1 MNATKLSLVSMMSFI
16 TAFSFAQYQ
25 SQSGFYETGVVN
37 EGLFM
42 ESSILKGKVN
52 FTVYL
57 PPNYDKSTQKYPVL
71 YLLHGHSDNEITW
84 IQRGEIQSTL
94 DRAIADRVVSP
105 MIVIMP
111 DAKVTWYINDYTG
124 KTRYE
129 DMIFNEFIPFIDKN
143 YRTRTERAY
152 RAIAGLSMGGYGSL
166 IWSLHHPDVIGSCAA
181 YSSGI
186 FEDEDLMN
194 LDTERYN
201 NYYKGLYGSGTQEN
215 RITEHWKKNS
225 VIELMSTL
233 PKEHI
238 GMVKFYIDCG
248 DDDSWSKGNSLLHIV
263 MIDRNIYHE
272 YRVKDGSHNWIYWRT
287 NIIEGLIFIS
297 RQFTQA
303 PSP

>member
-1 MNATKLSLVSMMSFI
+1 MNAPKLAVVAMLSLI
-16 TAFSFAQYQ
+16 TTFSHAQYQ
-25 SQSGFYETGVVN
+25 SQSGFYEAGIVN
-37 EGLFM
+37 EGLSM

-71 YLLHGHSDNEITW
+71 YLLHGHSDSEITW
-84 IQRGEIQSTL
+84 IQRGEIKSTL
-94 DRAIADRVVSP
+94 DRAIADRAVSP

-111 DAKVTWYINDYTG
+111 DAKVTWYINDYAG

-143 YRTRTERAY
+143 YRTRAERTY
-152 RAIAGLSMGGYGSL
+152 RAVAGLSMGGYGSL
-166 IWSLHHPDVIGSCAA
+166 IWSLHHPDIIGSCAA

-186 FEDEDLMN
+186 YTDEDLRN
-194 LDTERYN
+194 LDTVRYN
-201 NYYKGLYGSGTQEN
+201 KYYKGLYGSEAQGN

-233 PKEHI
+233 PKEQI
-238 GMVKFYIDCG
+238 GSVKFYIDCG
-248 DDDSWSKGNSLLHIV
+248 DEDTWSKGNSLLHLV
-263 MIDRNIYHE
+263 MMDRNINHE
-272 YRVKDGSHNWIYWRT
+272 YRVKDGQHNWIYWRT
-287 NIIEGLIFIS
+287 NIIEGLIFIN
-297 RQFTQA
+297 RQFEIS